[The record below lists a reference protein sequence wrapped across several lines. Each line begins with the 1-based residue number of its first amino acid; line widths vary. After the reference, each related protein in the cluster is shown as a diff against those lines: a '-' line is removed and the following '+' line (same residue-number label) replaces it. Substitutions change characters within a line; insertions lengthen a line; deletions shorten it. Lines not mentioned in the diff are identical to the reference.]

1 MAEMLKATSTLIPAP
16 KVYLLTN
23 DDKFELLYRKLEIAL
38 ATGSIGLLQI
48 RRKHIL
54 AMPNGQVELYNE
66 AVQFVALAKK
76 HNVPVVI
83 NDDITLAAKL
93 GVGVHL
99 GQQDGSISKAKQQL
113 APEQVIGRTCH
124 GDVALVKEA
133 QSDGASY
140 AAMGAVFAS
149 TTKPN
154 ADTITRQ
161 QLIDGCQQSID
172 KSAGKSIDTC
182 VIGGLTV
189 ENIGQLAG
197 LPITYIAIV
206 GDIMDLPVDKI
217 AKRCQQWQQ
226 ALTKWHTV

>member
-1 MAEMLKATSTLIPAP
+1 MTTLPTLIPVP
-16 KVYLLTN
+16 KLYLLTN
-23 DDKFELLYRKLEIAL
+23 DDKFELLYRKLETAL
-38 ATGSIGLLQI
+38 ATGLIGLLQI
-48 RRKHIL
+48 RRKQVL
-54 AMPNGQVELYNE
+54 AMPNGQAILYNE
-66 AVQFVALAKK
+66 AVQIVALAKK
-76 HNVPVVI
+76 HTVPVVI
-83 NDDITLAAKL
+83 NDDIALAATL

-99 GQQDGSISKAKQQL
+99 GQQDGNINKAKQQL
-113 APEQVIGRTCH
+113 APKQIIGRTCH

-140 AAMGAVFAS
+140 AAMGATFAS

-172 KSAGKSIDTC
+172 IC

-197 LPITYIAIV
+197 LPISYIAVV
-206 GDIMDLPVDKI
+206 GDIMDLPVDSV

-226 ALTKWHTV
+226 ALTEWHII